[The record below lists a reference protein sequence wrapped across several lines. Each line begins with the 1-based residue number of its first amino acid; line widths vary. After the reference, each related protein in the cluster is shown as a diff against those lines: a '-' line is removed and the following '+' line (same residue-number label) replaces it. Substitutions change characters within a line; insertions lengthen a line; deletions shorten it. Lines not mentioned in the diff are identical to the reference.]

1 MKQVFNWTIGSFF
14 RTIGRT
20 IAFLVMGGIIYYILS
35 SNGFEFGLKEL
46 FFDKVSAKEGEAQY
60 HNLFYDN
67 QRLPYVGSSPIYHY
81 FEIWNTTSITLLESK
96 QLQWGDGNTIS
107 NVNMMGGYDYVEF
120 SFIVMGTTQPNVGQ
134 TASNLSWENSEY
146 CTEWTPRAN
155 GGYTCSRVAQGQYTD
170 NDIMDYEFRNIILNM
185 KASVINTNGIA
196 TECEV
201 DMSKQKMTCPMW
213 AVNRTGFNQIRIQ
226 YAMNGRGSGGVY
238 IGISRTVFLYNDAES
253 VVSDKINIQT
263 QQQQQQHEEV
273 MDSNTTEAEE
283 EASSFFED
291 FDAPDIGGLSAI
303 ITAPLNTIR
312 NLLNSSCS
320 NLVLPLPYVD
330 EDLTLPCM
338 NTIYTEHFGAF
349 FSIYQT
355 IVLALIAYRCIR
367 SIFFD
372 IHGFT
377 NPNDDRIEVM
387 DL

>member
-46 FFDKVSAKEGEAQY
+46 FFDNVKADTIQGFNFGDITTNNWNNTSASIGAGQY
-60 HNLFYDN
+60 S
-67 QRLPYVGSSPIYHY
+67 QI
-81 FEIWNTTSITLLESK
+81 ILESGT
-96 QLQWGDGNTIS
+96 LYNERTNFTITNTIS
-107 NVNMMGGYDYVEF
+107 G
-120 SFIVMGTTQPNVGQ
+120 
-134 TASNLSWENSEY
+134 
-146 CTEWTPRAN
+146 
-155 GGYTCSRVAQGQYTD
+155 
-170 NDIMDYEFRNIILNM
+170 NDIQYIIVNGYIDGIDYTKDQFECDYMTNNGCESWSLSSSAQLEFKLWARGWATPCKIELDEPTL
-185 KASVINTNGIA
+185 STINTLYWTA
-196 TECEV
+196 
-201 DMSKQKMTCPMW
+201 TCPYPG
-213 AVNRTGFNQIRIQ
+213 N
-226 YAMNGRGSGGVY
+226 
-238 IGISRTVFLYNDAES
+238 S
-253 VVSDKINIQT
+253 VSQFYYRFKYSKINTLTTVRLGVNKTVRLIKDSSTQIINSIDTQT
-263 QQQQQQHEEV
+263 QQQQEQHEEV

-291 FDAPDIGGLSAI
+291 FDAPDIGGLGAI

-312 NLLNSSCS
+312 SLLNSSCS

-349 FSIYQT
+349 FTIYQT